1 MWVQEK
7 KQQRRIGRGELFIM
21 THKKRNGSY
30 MNDAA
35 RVAGEAIANIESQD
49 GSSKEISLTDS
60 LAQVLGKEHSGRVRG
75 LGFGP
80 CPTELIHNT
89 TQQSNSGV
97 QIEEYQREITELKAT
112 AAEQKA
118 EITELK
124 AAAAKQK
131 AEEMEKRQTM
141 VNLVKYMLQ
150 QQGDTLPPEIEAQ
163 LKSLG
168 NVAQ

>member
-1 MWVQEK
+1 
-7 KQQRRIGRGELFIM
+7 M

-97 QIEEYQREITELKAT
+97 QIEEYQREIVELKAT

-124 AAAAKQK
+124 AAAAKNK
-131 AEEMEKRQTM
+131 AEEMEKRQTL

-150 QQGDTLPPEIEAQ
+150 QQGDTLPPEIDAQ

-168 NVAQ
+168 NVA